1 MSDKISMEQLLTQAA
16 GGDIAPEPVE
26 AVEDAELVAD
36 NDGDIVETTT
46 EGTAN
51 KTIQTTAPAK
61 ETKETKANPMK
72 EVRDKYQNE
81 KGARERL
88 TNIINQYSKGD
99 YDFKLKDFTNE
110 DGLDYASLQEA
121 MENADRKVKADTKG
135 ITPEVQAE
143 LERIDKEK
151 LEIQKQKLQI
161 SMDRALT
168 NMQLELGIKS
178 ADVNNFFKDAMA
190 SKKNPYQWLA
200 QGGTLMDLYN
210 IVYADKIVE
219 RRIKDAIEKERTTW
233 EADAAKRKTPIPN
246 PAKTTAP
253 GTAEYKDGVSMEELL
268 AEAASR
274 KR

>member
-26 AVEDAELVAD
+26 PVEDAELVGD
-36 NDGDIVETTT
+36 NDGDIVEA
-46 EGTAN
+46 TAESKAETN
-51 KTIQTTAPAK
+51 VEPISSVK